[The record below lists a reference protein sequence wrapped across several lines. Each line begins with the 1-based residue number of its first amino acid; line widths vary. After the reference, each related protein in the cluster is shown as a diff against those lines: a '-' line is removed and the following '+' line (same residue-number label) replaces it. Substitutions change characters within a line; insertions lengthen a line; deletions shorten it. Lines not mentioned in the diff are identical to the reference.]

1 MAKTVTLD
9 LSQLLGFR
17 IEGSTTTGAKLG
29 LKTGAKL
36 GQKIGVKTS
45 R

>member
-9 LSQLLGFR
+9 VSQLLGFR
-17 IEGSTTTGAKLG
+17 IEGGTTTGAKLG
-29 LKTGAKL
+29 LKVGAKS
-36 GQKIGVKTS
+36 GTKTD

>member
-9 LSQLLGFR
+9 VSQLLGFR

-29 LKTGAKL
+29 LKAGAKV
-36 GQKIGVKTS
+36 GTKTD